1 MRPIVVGML
10 LLSLTSSSYN
20 ECSARGAGKRSRET
34 ALRDDLTQMRRA
46 IDEFYAAEKRY
57 PASPIEMVPDY
68 LRKIPADPLTSKVD
82 WKVIY
87 DGAGVIDVRCAVE
100 GVTCDGVPYREL

>member
-1 MRPIVVGML
+1 MKPILFSVL
-10 LLSLTSSSYN
+10 LLFFTSSCYN
-20 ECSARGAGKRSRET
+20 ECSARGGEKRSREN

-57 PASPIEMVPDY
+57 PASLIEMVPDY
-68 LRKIPADPLTSKVD
+68 LRKIPLDPMTRKKD

-87 DGAGVIDVRCAVE
+87 DGSGIIDVKSASD
-100 GVTCDGVPYREL
+100 GVTCDGVLYREL